1 MITISNKKVKKTKMC
16 MTCLLTVVC
25 FLNTA
30 LGKLLIIAAD
40 PKRKKSTVN
49 DHM

>member
-1 MITISNKKVKKTKMC
+1 MITISDTVTKTMMS
-16 MTCLLTVVC
+16 MTCPLNVVC

-40 PKRKKSTVN
+40 SKRKKSTVN